1 MLEYKRNQ
9 EEEAISRV
17 LHPDAAK
24 PSAVVRTK
32 MKRLLDLD
40 RSRGRNP
47 RSTDPELANF
57 AFFSEDAPGK
67 GVEISFSPY
76 EVFALLVA
84 LQLLEHGWP
93 QGFALAVMRRIRRRL
108 EHQHAQILAQ
118 DPAALDRL
126 VAAKNARTAD
136 LTINDAELCF
146 LVIAS
151 SNHNPRTAAAAD
163 HQFEICWGAEAV
175 DKFVKKQG
183 AWSWSVFE
191 LAGLAHQL
199 SQQLKKTQPRKR
211 GRSG

>member
-9 EEEAISRV
+9 LEEAISRA
-17 LHPDAAK
+17 LQPDAAK
-24 PSAVVRTK
+24 PSADLRTK

-40 RSRGRNP
+40 RSQGRNP
-47 RSTDPELANF
+47 RSADPEHANF

-93 QGFALAVMRRIRRRL
+93 QGFVLAVMRRIRRRL
-108 EHQHAQILAQ
+108 EHQHSRILAQ

-126 VAAKNARTAD
+126 LAAKNARTAD
-136 LTINDAELCF
+136 LALDDVKLVF

-151 SNHNPRTAAAAD
+151 SAHNPRKAEAAD
-163 HQFEICWGAEAV
+163 HLFEICWGAEAV

-191 LAGLAHQL
+191 LATVAHQL
-199 SQQLKKTQPRKR
+199 SEHLKKTQPRKR